1 MEWTRRSM
9 HTERRHRT
17 EWEVPCKA
25 MGLELL
31 RISPPPSLPL
41 LPSTHPCSAYPPP
54 TRPCLPSPPLVS
66 FQGSL
71 DLYPG
76 PACAQQH
83 KSNARL
89 RIQLLMI
96 LHFFFFPL
104 AQFLF
109 YCTDHSLFL
118 LILKMQV
125 IIQEQTR
132 PRHNLNDPYSLF
144 TSLYPNPP
152 PPSTCYSPSSTPAPV
167 LRGLSHLGLLFT
179 WHSSC
184 KT

>member
-152 PPSTCYSPSSTPAPV
+152 PPSTCYSPSSTPAR
-167 LRGLSHLGLLFT
+167 LT
-179 WHSSC
+179 W
-184 KT
+184 TQPPRALIYLTFLM

>member
-96 LHFFFFPL
+96 LHFFLLPPSPVSILLYRPFSFPFNPQNAGDYSGTNTPASQPQWPLLPLHFPL
-104 AQFLF
+104 PQP
-109 YCTDHSLFL
+109 S
-118 LILKMQV
+118 
-125 IIQEQTR
+125 
-132 PRHNLNDPYSLF
+132 P
-144 TSLYPNPP
+144 SLY
-152 PPSTCYSPSSTPAPV
+152 
-167 LRGLSHLGLLFT
+167 LLFPQQYPGPCLT
-179 WHSSC
+179 W
-184 KT
+184 TQPPRALIYLTFLM